1 MHVSKF
7 WRELPQRYRLEGK
20 KCAQCGKVCFPPRDV
35 CPDCNSN
42 HMIKM
47 ALPKTG
53 KIITYTIMH
62 TVPSNFEIF
71 KPYMIALLELDDGTH
86 LTTQLT
92 DCKPEDITLGMD
104 VEAVIRKVSE
114 DGKDGI
120 IYYAYKFRPLFKK
133 NTLKKPS

>member
-1 MHVSKF
+1 MH
-7 WRELPQRYRLEGK
+7 
-20 KCAQCGKVCFPPRDV
+20 QCGKVCFPPRDV